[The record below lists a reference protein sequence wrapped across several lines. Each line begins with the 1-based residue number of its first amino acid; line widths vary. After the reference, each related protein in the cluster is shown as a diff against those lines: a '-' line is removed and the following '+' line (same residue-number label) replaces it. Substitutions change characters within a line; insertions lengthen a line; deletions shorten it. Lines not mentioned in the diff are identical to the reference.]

1 MSDELTK
8 SVDALA
14 TSGTRFRKRGTV
26 IAIASLAAIGAGQ
39 AAVHFL
45 APGLEI
51 RGVHIPAEVLSQ
63 FANYDDNGPP
73 FTSAIQSLGGIL
85 PIMAKLVAVMGVV
98 AGGVKAMSSGDVTKA
113 VGPVVA
119 GLVLLGAVSMSSAFF
134 PTDEGSGETARDRF
148 SATADRADV
157 AALRA
162 ALEKTKVPTPA
173 KDYVLAQAAL
183 VSARAKGQSLDSAGQ
198 AEVARQVRDIDTAL
212 QKGMGIDVD
221 PRTLYLLE
229 RRVLGGPKSA
239 VATQYGADAARRE
252 TWGTNIGAGTAAAG
266 LAGLLVGGGML
277 GLAAVILRRVKRLR
291 GLLTPSKAVS
301 A

>member
-1 MSDELTK
+1 
-8 SVDALA
+8 
-14 TSGTRFRKRGTV
+14 
-26 IAIASLAAIGAGQ
+26 
-39 AAVHFL
+39 
-45 APGLEI
+45 
-51 RGVHIPAEVLSQ
+51 
-63 FANYDDNGPP
+63 
-73 FTSAIQSLGGIL
+73 LGGIL